1 MKSERGEVERKYS
14 GCGEILRYGAWVWRL
29 LDCFFLFHFIVR
41 VGIQGIVEH
50 TFISS
55 PSKIQTF
62 YSFLMPSTELAKY
75 VANIL
80 YFRKALLYS
89 QRECINIRGMP

>member
-14 GCGEILRYGAWVWRL
+14 GCGGILRYGAWVWRL
-29 LDCFFLFHFIVR
+29 LDCFFLFRFIVR

-75 VANIL
+75 
-80 YFRKALLYS
+80 YYYLLYS